1 MKSKKIMKNS
11 HKKLIVMKIKGQFK
25 RRIARLIH
33 KKMMILKIDH
43 KTSKQREVTVRSK
56 SNRQRVVEVLYVCV

>member
-43 KTSKQREVTVRSK
+43 KTSK
-56 SNRQRVVEVLYVCV
+56 